1 MSQHSVEAERI
12 EIEICLGS
20 SCFARGNFENLAVL
34 RDFERAAGR
43 DVVSLTGCRCREQCR
58 NSPNL
63 KIDGKTMQG
72 LKVDQLRALLKT
84 LDARSTAAHGA
95 GHGAGHGAA

>member
-1 MSQHSVEAERI
+1 MSMSQHYVEAGRL

-34 RDFERAAGR
+34 REFEKAVGR
-43 DVVSLTGCRCREQCR
+43 DHVSLTGCRCREQCR

-72 LKVDQLRALLKT
+72 LNADQLRALLKSFD
-84 LDARSTAAHGA
+84 LQSTAV
-95 GHGAGHGAA
+95 HGAGHGAA